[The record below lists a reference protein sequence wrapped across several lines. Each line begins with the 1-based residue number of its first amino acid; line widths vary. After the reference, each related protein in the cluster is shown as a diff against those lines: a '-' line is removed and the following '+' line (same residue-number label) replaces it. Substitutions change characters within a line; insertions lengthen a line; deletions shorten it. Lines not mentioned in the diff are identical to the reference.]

1 MLSFFQTEVDPVI
14 TGDLKMSIAKYK
26 PTASVETKPNLPI
39 VQPKDY
45 KGVIVSDDKTP
56 VLALMAFM
64 EGAPWSIDY
73 YSLIGSEHNDLR
85 DIDPVAPDIYQTY
98 QKIINF
104 ELRVS
109 QALQNSY
116 DSATGISTVTGSG
129 LMVNVIVPNK
139 GDLFTSDSGESRLGL
154 YTVTS
159 VERKTFNTNSVFSI
173 EYSLIGFV
181 DSPTVSTR
189 VTDLEAKTA
198 RTYTFSK
205 DRLIENLPPL
215 VNTTDDNKVLNL
227 KNVYQSI
234 VTYFFKTFYN
244 KRFHTLVL
252 PGQEAMIT
260 DLLLTDFVLSL
271 VNTMDAVEIQNIRRL
286 PMENEEYLSR
296 ASIWTCLL
304 NKDRSGLKE
313 IWKKSGLISKHSFL
327 STPYGRAMG
336 FTNIDY
342 IVYPKDIEESLLS
355 SKDKL
360 PKTILVSDIVQTN
373 NFEGT
378 AADLLSLV
386 YTSATGTKPLYHR
399 ITEDDY
405 YVFSS
410 QFYNNTINQSVIEI
424 LVKNYLDKE
433 TIDID
438 MLYALVNDY
447 DRWSRLEQFYYGPVL
462 ILLIKEADRSV
473 Y

>member
-1 MLSFFQTEVDPVI
+1 
-14 TGDLKMSIAKYK
+14 
-26 PTASVETKPNLPI
+26 
-39 VQPKDY
+39 
-45 KGVIVSDDKTP
+45 
-56 VLALMAFM
+56 
-64 EGAPWSIDY
+64 
-73 YSLIGSEHNDLR
+73 
-85 DIDPVAPDIYQTY
+85 
-98 QKIINF
+98 
-104 ELRVS
+104 
-109 QALQNSY
+109 
-116 DSATGISTVTGSG
+116 
-129 LMVNVIVPNK
+129 
-139 GDLFTSDSGESRLGL
+139 
-154 YTVTS
+154 
-159 VERKTFNTNSVFSI
+159 
-173 EYSLIGFV
+173 
-181 DSPTVSTR
+181 
-189 VTDLEAKTA
+189 
-198 RTYTFSK
+198 
-205 DRLIENLPPL
+205 
-215 VNTTDDNKVLNL
+215 
-227 KNVYQSI
+227 
-234 VTYFFKTFYN
+234 
-244 KRFHTLVL
+244 
-252 PGQEAMIT
+252 MIT

-447 DRWSRLEQFYYGPVL
+447 DRWSR
-462 ILLIKEADRSV
+462 
-473 Y
+473 